1 MSKDLEDIVTL
12 FDGCQ
17 ETSVLLGDGSLS
29 LRNFIASGMRAHL
42 EDPEFVE
49 AVEGF
54 FRADPVSRERS
65 RIVLARMHYIANNFS

>member
-17 ETSVLLGDGSLS
+17 ETERLLGEGSVPLQ
-29 LRNFIASGMRAHL
+29 NFIAGAMQAHL

-49 AVEGF
+49 AVEGC

-65 RIVLARMHYIANNFS
+65 RIVLARMRSIAKARS